1 MRILLKIVTA
11 PFVLILTLLVAVLSF
26 CVSLASW
33 LLSGLALVCAACGLF
48 ELFIQ
53 NNVQMG
59 ITGLVLAFAVSPFGL
74 PAVAGWLIDLL
85 DSLKYSLK
93 GLMAG

>member
-1 MRILLKIVTA
+1 MRILLKIVAA
-11 PFVLILTLLVAVLSF
+11 PFMLVLTLLVAVLSF
-26 CVSLASW
+26 CVSVASW
-33 LLSGLALVCAACGLF
+33 ILGGLALVCAVCGLF

-74 PAVAGWLIDLL
+74 PAVAEWLIDRL
-85 DSLKYSLK
+85 DALKYSLK
-93 GLMAG
+93 GFMAG